1 MTALTLYQVASEYRQ
16 AADTLAELDLDE
28 VTLTDTLESINGD
41 LTTKSQNVAFVIKNL
56 EAAAQQI
63 SVAVEAMNAR
73 AQALEKRAE
82 RVREYLLQNMLMAGV
97 QKIECPYFKL
107 AVRDNPP
114 KVIVDDEKQI
124 PMSYMT
130 DPAPP
135 PPPPAKPDKKLIAK
149 ALKDG
154 FDVPGCRLEQ
164 GKRLEIK

>member
-1 MTALTLYQVASEYRQ
+1 MSDLTLYQISAEYRA
-16 AADTLAELDLDE
+16 AADTLAELDMDE
-28 VTLTDTLESINGD
+28 QTIADTLESISGD
-41 LTTKSQNVAFVIKNL
+41 LTVKAQNVAFVIRNL
-56 EAAAQQI
+56 EASAQQI
-63 SVAVEAMNAR
+63 SVAVEHMNAR

-107 AVRDNPP
+107 AVKENPP
-114 KVIVDDEKQI
+114 KVVVDDEKQI
-124 PMSYMT
+124 PMAYMT

-135 PPPPAKPDKKLIAK
+135 PPPPSKPDKKLIAQ

-154 FDVPGCRLEQ
+154 NDVPGCRLER